1 MYFDD
6 ILSKTFNQDKIA
18 ADIELGTTA
27 TYVYAAY
34 GDSNQKRQLCMYTVY
49 TQNICFIESQDG

>member
-18 ADIELGTTA
+18 EDIEWGTTA
-27 TYVYAAY
+27 TYVYALM
-34 GDSNQKRQLCMYTVY
+34 QLMATLTKKDNYVYTVY
-49 TQNICFIESQDG
+49 A

>member
-49 TQNICFIESQDG
+49 T